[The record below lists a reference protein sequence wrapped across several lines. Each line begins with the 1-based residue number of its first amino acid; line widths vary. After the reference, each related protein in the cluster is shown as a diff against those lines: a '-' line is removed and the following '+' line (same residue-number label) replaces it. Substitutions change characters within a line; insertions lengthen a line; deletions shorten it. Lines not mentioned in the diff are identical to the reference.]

1 MHFCTLI
8 QINFSS
14 VDNIA
19 IEEAKAAF
27 NRLNSFF
34 EQKMKLDNDD
44 KTLFK
49 KFDNQIE
56 ETELTPFVQSTLDN
70 LINH

>member
-8 QINFSS
+8 RINFSS
-14 VDNIA
+14 EDIIA
-19 IEEAKAAF
+19 IEEAKASF

-34 EQKMKLDNDD
+34 EQKMKLENDN

-49 KFDNQIE
+49 KFYNQIE
-56 ETELTPFVQSTLDN
+56 ETELTHFVRQSY
-70 LINH
+70 

>member
-8 QINFSS
+8 RINFSS
-14 VDNIA
+14 EDIIA

-34 EQKMKLDNDD
+34 EQKMKLENDN

-49 KFDNQIE
+49 KFYNQIE
-56 ETELTPFVQSTLDN
+56 ETELTHFVRQSY
-70 LINH
+70 